1 MEAAR
6 RWIQTLA
13 LAALAIAALSLTLRP
28 EGDAHAAR
36 PASALCQAFTAPD
49 DYGDLSVLDATR
61 TWMNEQITQGRDR
74 FVATSRGADGRAMT
88 MCAW

>member
-13 LAALAIAALSLTLRP
+13 LAALAIAALNLAFRP
-28 EGDAHAAR
+28 EGAAHAAR
-36 PASALCQAFTAPD
+36 PATALCQALTAPD
-49 DYGDLSVLDATR
+49 DYGDLSALDAAR
-61 TWMNEQITQGRDR
+61 TWMNEQIAQGRER
-74 FVATSRGADGRAMT
+74 FVATSRGADGRALT

>member
-13 LAALAIAALSLTLRP
+13 LAALAIAALNLAFRP
-28 EGDAHAAR
+28 ERAAHAAR
-36 PASALCQAFTAPD
+36 PATALCQAFTAPD

-61 TWMNEQITQGRDR
+61 TWMNEQISQGRER
-74 FVATSRGADGRAMT
+74 FVATSRGADGRAMA